1 MRKTKLLYD
10 IEQLLMFAGR
20 ETGICRMS
28 LEVLKQI
35 SKHPK
40 YEVYPILTIQKGE
53 NPEKYLKEKGL
64 GYLVPNLVKMPY
76 LKKTAQ
82 SYNLYKKIRC
92 WFLTQKYTRQY
103 MHQLN
108 QYDEYISLFSP
119 ISPIVYKSRMKTKMI
134 IHDLFPLLLPQTC
147 IPSFVRKFRS
157 WIRQVKADEIIFDS
171 QSTLKD
177 FLKFR
182 PDYPEKQVKVVYLAA
197 DENFKPTIDRVIYG
211 KYKIPTQKYVLCV
224 SDFNPRKNLL
234 YVINSFIQ
242 FLEESKVQ
250 DISLVMV
257 GPETDGY
264 QLLLNQVSNIKTHKD
279 KIIFTG
285 YVMDSDMPALYS
297 QAVAFLYPSLY
308 EGFGLPILEAM
319 QCGTPVVTCKNSSLP
334 EVGGDAVLYVSE
346 TDVQEMA
353 DAMAELYNNPQ
364 KREELCQK
372 GIQNAQRFS
381 WDKTVQQIF
390 NLK

>member
-1 MRKTKLLYD
+1 MKKTKLLYD
-10 IEQLLMFAGR
+10 IEQLLMSAGR
-20 ETGICRMS
+20 ETGVCRMS

-40 YEVYPILTIQKGE
+40 YEVYPILTTPKGE

-92 WFLTQKYTRQY
+92 WFLTQKYTHQY

-147 IPSFVRKFRS
+147 IPSFAKKFRS

-171 QSTLKD
+171 QATLED

-182 PDYPEKQVKVVYLAA
+182 PDYQNKKTKVAYLAA
-197 DENFKPTIDRVIYG
+197 EPCFHPTHSKG
-211 KYKIPTQKYVLCV
+211 LLNKYHIPTSRYFLVV
-224 SDFNPRKNLL
+224 SDYNPRKNCVHILD
-234 YVINSFIQ
+234 SFIE
-242 FLEESKVQ
+242 FLNKTNALDICCVFTGPKGQ
-250 DISLVMV
+250 DYEKLQ
-257 GPETDGY
+257 EK
-264 QLLLNQVSNIKTHKD
+264 IKRYSQYAD
-279 KIIFTG
+279 KIICTG
-285 YVMDSDMPALYS
+285 FVNDEDMPALYS
-297 QAVAFLYPSLY
+297 QAEALLYPSLY

-319 QCGTPVVTCKNSSLP
+319 QCGAPVITCKNSSLP

-346 TDVQEMA
+346 TNIQEMA
-353 DAMAELYNNPQ
+353 NAMANLYNNPQ
-364 KREELCQK
+364 KREKLSQK
-372 GIQNAQRFS
+372 GLVRSKQFS
-381 WDKTVQQIF
+381 WGKTVQTIF
-390 NLK
+390 DL